1 MTREWDLDE
10 GGDAIEEALTYCPQE
25 YADRARAAID
35 ALIKKAG
42 EVVDP
47 DPDVAADITYL
58 RNAHGRSD
66 GGEAY
71 PYTEPIVHHQ
81 PPCTSQ
87 EECFRRV
94 IEDARAGATR
104 ASSACLHAGCHPGR
118 CAYATGAELLAE
130 DRAERAYRLGEREV
144 FVTTDKDH
152 RLHFQD
158 ASPAPWCLQ
167 CREREQHKRH
177 YVVTEYPRAVE
188 LVSRATARVP
198 IGDGHFLGLLAQ
210 LVFNPDNHL
219 AIVVWLEN
227 LERESSDGKNTG

>member
-10 GGDAIEEALTYCPQE
+10 GGDAIEEALTYCPQD

-71 PYTEPIVHHQ
+71 PY
-81 PPCTSQ
+81 
-87 EECFRRV
+87 
-94 IEDARAGATR
+94 
-104 ASSACLHAGCHPGR
+104 
-118 CAYATGAELLAE
+118 
-130 DRAERAYRLGEREV
+130 RAERACYGLSSLHAHPHGSRPDDCPECDEARARREV